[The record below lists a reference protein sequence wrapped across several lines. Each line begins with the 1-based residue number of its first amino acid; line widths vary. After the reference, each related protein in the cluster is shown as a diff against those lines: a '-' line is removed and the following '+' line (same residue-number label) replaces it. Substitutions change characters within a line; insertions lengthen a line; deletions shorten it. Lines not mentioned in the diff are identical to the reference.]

1 MSMDKLIG
9 LVKEKN
15 NPTIAGLDPKL
26 DFIPEFIVEQAFAE
40 YGRTLKGAA
49 EAILQFNKGLI
60 DALYEVVPA
69 VKPQSAYYEM
79 YGYEGVRV
87 LAETIDYAKSKG
99 LYVVVDV
106 KRNDIGTTA
115 GAYATAYLGKTDL
128 GAGVSEEAFGADC
141 VTVNPY
147 LGTDGITPFLEN
159 EKSIFVLAKT
169 SNPSSGE
176 LQDKVIENM
185 PVYEMIGDL
194 IHQWGS
200 SSIGKFGYSNVGAVV
215 GATYPQQ
222 LEDLRK
228 RLPSTYFLVP
238 GYGAQGGKAEDIVKG
253 FDKNGLGAIINASRS
268 IMCAYKKADCEEKD
282 YALAA
287 KEEAI
292 RMRDEIISFL

>member
-1 MSMDKLIG
+1 MSMDDLIQ

-26 DFIPEFIVEQAFAE
+26 DFIPSFLIQEAFAE

-49 EAILQFNKGLI
+49 EAIWQFNKGLI

-79 YGYEGVRV
+79 YGFEGVRV
-87 LAETIDYAKSKG
+87 LAQTIDYAKSKG
-99 LYVVVDV
+99 LFVVVDA

-115 GAYATAYLGKTDL
+115 SAYATAYLGRTDL
-128 GAGVSEEAFGADC
+128 GEGVSEQAFGADC

-147 LGTDGITPFLEN
+147 LGTDGITPFLFMG
-159 EKSIFVLAKT
+159 KSIFVLAKT

-176 LQDKVIENM
+176 LQDKKIENVS
-185 PVYEMIGDL
+185 VYELIGDL
-194 IHQWGS
+194 INRWGAD
-200 SSIGKFGYSNVGAVV
+200 SIGKNGYSDVGAVV
-215 GATYPQQ
+215 GATYPSQ
-222 LEDLRK
+222 LADLRK
-228 RLPSTYFLVP
+228 RLPATYFLVP
-238 GYGAQGGKAEDIVKG
+238 GYGAQGGKAEDIAKG

-268 IMCAYKKADCEEKD
+268 IMCAYQKADCEEKD
-282 YALAA
+282 FALAA
-287 KEEAI
+287 KAEAI